1 MKILIFGANGMVGQG
16 VLRECLLDDAVHEVI
31 VIGRKRLDR
40 IGPQL
45 TQIISDDV
53 TALAPH
59 ADLLKDAD
67 ACFFCL
73 GVSSSGM
80 SEQAYVQITQTLTLA
95 VATQL
100 VTWAPQMAFIYV
112 SGAGTDSTEQGRS
125 HWARVKGR
133 TENELQKLRFARVC
147 LFRPGVIQPLD
158 GITSQTPGYRWFYKV
173 FGPVLSLARWVLP
186 HQVLTTRIIGR
197 AMINAVGGKAQGV
210 LESAAIAQLAQYRGR
225 ATAA

>member
-16 VLRECLLDDAVHEVI
+16 VLRECLLDDAVQQVI
-31 VIGRKRLDR
+31 LIGRKRLER
-40 IGPQL
+40 ASPKL
-45 TQIISDDV
+45 TQIINDDV
-53 TALAPH
+53 AALSQH
-59 ADLLKDAD
+59 AEVLKDAD

-73 GVSSSGM
+73 GVSSSGIT
-80 SEQAYVQITQTLTLA
+80 EQAYVRITQTLTLS

-100 VTWAPQMAFIYV
+100 AALAPGMTFVYV

-133 TENELQKLRFARVC
+133 TENELQKLGFARVC

-158 GITSQTPGYRWFYKV
+158 GITSQTPSYRWFYKV

-197 AMINAVGGKAQGV
+197 AMINAVGGQALGV